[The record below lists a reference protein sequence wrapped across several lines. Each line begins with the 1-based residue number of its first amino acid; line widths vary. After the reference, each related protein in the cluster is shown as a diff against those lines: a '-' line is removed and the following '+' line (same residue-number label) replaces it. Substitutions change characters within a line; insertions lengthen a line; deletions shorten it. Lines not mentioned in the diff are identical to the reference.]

1 MTKLRLLALACCAT
15 VVYLCQSQSAVAQFD
30 FEAAPIS
37 YSTATPDNRISR
49 LQADI
54 DTGEKTLQF
63 GERNGYLADLLAA
76 LDISPESQMLV
87 FSQTSFQLRK
97 ISPQQPRALYFNDD
111 TYIGWVQ
118 QGDVIEVATTDAK
131 LGCVFYTLDLEP
143 QDSPKFKRDQGNC
156 LTCHISSRT
165 QGVPG
170 LMVRSVFPSKSG
182 VPLYGAGTFD
192 TDQASPFE
200 QRWGGWY
207 VSGTHGAQRHMG
219 NVICQARDR
228 AELDREAGANRADLK
243 DIVNTEPYLTAHSD
257 IAALMVHEHQTQ
269 MHNMITLAN
278 YEYTMATHYDKLMN
292 EAMKRDPSYESE
304 STVRR
309 IDAACDKLLR
319 QLLFCNEFKL
329 TAPIKGSS
337 KFTESFAAQGPFDE
351 TGRGL
356 RQFDLNTRIFKYPCS
371 YLIYS
376 PFFDQLPAA
385 LRFRVYTKLA
395 EILSPDSPQSKELTG
410 TKKTPPDGFAHL
422 SLTDRVAIR
431 EILVAT
437 KPEFAATVNRTQ

>member
-15 VVYLCQSQSAVAQFD
+15 VVYGCQSQSAVAQFD

-37 YSTATPDNRISR
+37 YSTTTPDNRISQ
-49 LQADI
+49 LQADL
-54 DTGEKTLQF
+54 DSGKKTLKF

-156 LTCHISSRT
+156 LTCHISART

-170 LMVRSVFPSKSG
+170 LMVRSVFPSKTG
-182 VPLYGAGTFD
+182 IPLFGAGTFN

-207 VSGTHGAQRHMG
+207 VSGTHGALRHMG
-219 NVICQARDR
+219 NVICQVRDR

-243 DIVNTEPYLTAHSD
+243 DIVNTDPYLTSHSD
-257 IAALMVHEHQTQ
+257 IVALMVHEHQTQ

-304 STVRR
+304 STARR

-319 QLLFCNEFKL
+319 QMLFCNEFKL

-351 TGRGL
+351 RGRGL
-356 RQFDLNTRIFKYPCS
+356 RQFDLNARIFKYPCS

-385 LRFRVYTKLA
+385 LRSRIYAKLA
-395 EILSPDSPQSKELTG
+395 EILSTEPPKAKELPG
-410 TKKTPPDGFAHL
+410 TQKTPRDDFAHL

-437 KPEFAATVNRTQ
+437 KPEFAAAANRGL